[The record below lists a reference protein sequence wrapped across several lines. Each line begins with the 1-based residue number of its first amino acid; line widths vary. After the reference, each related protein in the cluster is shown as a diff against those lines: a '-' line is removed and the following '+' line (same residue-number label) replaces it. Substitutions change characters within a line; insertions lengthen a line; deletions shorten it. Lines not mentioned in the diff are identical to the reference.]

1 MRERDIV
8 RHLIHRHQ
16 TRDPFELASLT
27 DREIVI
33 QPLVGVRG
41 FYQYFMRNHIIYLDE
56 ALDDVSRKFVC
67 AHELAHSFMHRDVN
81 AIYLDSR
88 TFFTTRK
95 YEIQADRFAADLLIS
110 DADVE
115 EYVTWP
121 VDKLSQM
128 WGIRGD
134 AIKYRL
140 QHTQIGFGI
149 KEDTVQEAE
158 YAQPKLKSI

>member
-1 MRERDIV
+1 
-8 RHLIHRHQ
+8 
-16 TRDPFELASLT
+16 
-27 DREIVI
+27 
-33 QPLVGVRG
+33 
-41 FYQYFMRNHIIYLDE
+41 MRNHIIYLDE

-110 DADVE
+110 DDEALECAALPVE
-115 EYVTWP
+115 T
-121 VDKLSQM
+121 LAQM
-128 WGIRGD
+128 WGIREE

-140 QHTQIGFGI
+140 HN
-149 KEDTVQEAE
+149 
-158 YAQPKLKSI
+158 AQLSLKI

>member
-8 RHLIHRHQ
+8 RRLIHRHQ
-16 TRDPFELASLT
+16 TRDPFELAFLT

-33 QPLVGVRG
+33 QPLVCVRG

-56 ALDDVSRKFVC
+56 ALDDVSRK
-67 AHELAHSFMHRDVN
+67 LAHSFMHRDVN

-110 DADVE
+110 DEEARECAALPVE
-115 EYVTWP
+115 TLA
-121 VDKLSQM
+121 KM
-128 WGIRGD
+128 WGIREE

-140 QHTQIGFGI
+140 HN
-149 KEDTVQEAE
+149 
-158 YAQPKLKSI
+158 AQLSLKI

>member
-8 RHLIHRHQ
+8 RRLIHRHQ
-16 TRDPFELASLT
+16 TRDPFEIAFLT

-33 QPLVGVRG
+33 QPLVCVRG

-115 EYVTWP
+115 EYVAWP

-128 WGIRGD
+128 WGIREE

-140 QHTQIGFGI
+140 HN
-149 KEDTVQEAE
+149 
-158 YAQPKLKSI
+158 AQLSLKI

>member
-8 RHLIHRHQ
+8 RRLIHRHQ
-16 TRDPFELASLT
+16 TRDPFEIAFLT

-33 QPLVGVRG
+33 QPLVCVRG

-56 ALDDVSRKFVC
+56 ALNDVSRKFVC

-115 EYVTWP
+115 EYVAWP

-128 WGIRGD
+128 WGIREE

-140 QHTQIGFGI
+140 HN
-149 KEDTVQEAE
+149 
-158 YAQPKLKSI
+158 AQLSLKI

>member
-8 RHLIHRHQ
+8 RRLIHRHQ
-16 TRDPFELASLT
+16 TRDPFEIAFLT

-33 QPLVGVRG
+33 QPLVCVRG
-41 FYQYFMRNHIIYLDE
+41 FYQYFKRNHLIYLSDS
-56 ALDDVSRKFVC
+56 LDYVSKKFVC
-67 AHELAHSFMHRDVN
+67 AHELAHSFLHCDIN
-81 AIYLDSR
+81 AVYLDSQ
-88 TFFTTRK
+88 THFTTRK
-95 YEIQADRFAADLLIS
+95 FEMQADRFAADLLIS

-149 KEDTVQEAE
+149 KEETVQEAE
-158 YAQPKLKSI
+158 

>member
-8 RHLIHRHQ
+8 RRLIHRHQ

-33 QPLVGVRG
+33 QPLVCVRG

-56 ALDDVSRKFVC
+56 ALNDVSRKFVC

-95 YEIQADRFAADLLIS
+95 YEIQADRFAADLLVS
-110 DADVE
+110 DEEARECAALPVE
-115 EYVTWP
+115 TLA
-121 VDKLSQM
+121 KM
-128 WGIRGD
+128 WGIREE

-140 QHTQIGFGI
+140 HN
-149 KEDTVQEAE
+149 
-158 YAQPKLKSI
+158 AQLSLKI